1 MAESAAAAPATPS
14 IAVQVGFDVSGTP
27 QNIGSDY
34 DALTWTDITAH
45 VRPEPAVTF
54 NRGRAAAGETAAAGQ
69 LQVTVLNDDGDFTPG
84 DNGGTYGAIHP
95 RMPIRVLGDAG
106 GYDPEFYGADY
117 ASREVLWVGF
127 ITDVEWLID
136 SGQPLVTFTA
146 SDIIAAAARAQCGPW
161 LDKRILSLTGT
172 DLVAYWPLT
181 DPAPNGLGN
190 STATVVPLLAG
201 ERLLSGIVGGA
212 GLTVGGTTTDTNL
225 SCNVPTG
232 GRSPDGQPNI
242 AFTPS
247 DGTPTLNGYGKVLD
261 AQVPITTGEVALSVW
276 LRSEEAVKYGN
287 AFLVDRVSAGGMTGL
302 LWGTYYADLS
312 VGFGDGAGSWTW
324 IDEPVSASE
333 WFHLY
338 VECDGSDAWVYV
350 NGSLA
355 GTSSSVGAVTSAN
368 YRVRIGGAGYPD
380 ISGGWSGQI
389 GHMAVWDS
397 CDATRAPLLA
407 DRGASLPTVA
417 QRFTD
422 LAYVTSNPPGLVSWL
437 AADTAAD
444 RSVSAQ
450 ATNGKALLTLMQE
463 AADAE
468 RGSVI
473 ANREGRLALLSQ
485 RGNAAAASAALT
497 LSAESDILSIDG
509 LFGIDDADMLNEAT
523 VTLQPSGRTFTATRS
538 ADPGV
543 ESTSVDLWSTEDALA
558 QSLAAALANADTT
571 IPRAPSLTISMDW
584 LAHAGKSGAA
594 LLLEL
599 GDTITITDLPA
610 SAPASTLTVQVR
622 TITHTISR
630 DQWQITVDTD
640 PPLQLCVLDD
650 TDLGILDDTAILG
663 V

>member
-1 MAESAAAAPATPS
+1 VAESAAAAPATPS

-34 DALTWTDITAH
+34 DALTWTNITSH

-106 GYDPEFYGADY
+106 GYDPEFYGDDY

-136 SGQPLVTFTA
+136 SGQPLVKFTA
-146 SDIIAAAARAQCGPW
+146 SDIIATAARAKCGPW
-161 LDKRILSLTGT
+161 LDKRVKGASSTG
-172 DLVAYWPLT
+172 LVAYWPLT

-190 STATVVPLLAG
+190 ATSTVVPMLAG
-201 ERLLSGIVGGA
+201 EQLKSGLPGGSP
-212 GLTVGGTTTDTNL
+212 LTLAAWNDRDV

-232 GRSPDGQPNI
+232 GLSPDGQPNI
-242 AFTPS
+242 AFTPGLT
-247 DGTPTLNGYGKVLD
+247 GTGWTDYGKHFTTSL
-261 AQVPITTGEVALSVW
+261 PITGEFAMSVW
-276 LRSEEAVKYGN
+276 LRTEDTGGDSAW
-287 AFLVDRVSAGGMTGL
+287 AF
-302 LWGTYYADLS
+302 
-312 VGFGDGAGSWTW
+312 
-324 IDEPVSASE
+324 
-333 WFHLY
+333 
-338 VECDGSDAWVYV
+338 
-350 NGSLA
+350 SLDYPL
-355 GTSSSVGAVTSAN
+355 GVGAVRTPLLRAIYDGVSELT
-368 YRVRIGGAGYPD
+368 VRIKSTDSEVASMAPGQWVHLYADMDGTDCLTYIDGVLVGTDACTIATATYLLRLGV
-380 ISGGWSGQI
+380 STSTSEGGWYGQ
-389 GHMAVWDS
+389 MAHVAMWNTSDPS
-397 CDATRAPLLA
+397 RAAILA

-422 LAYVTSNPPGLVSWL
+422 LVYVTANPPGLTSWMD
-437 AADTAAD
+437 ADSLAD
-444 RSVSAQ
+444 RTVSAQ
-450 ATNGKALLTLMQE
+450 ATDGKSLLVLAQE

-473 ANREGRLALLSQ
+473 AARDGRLALLSQ

-538 ADPGV
+538 SDPGV
-543 ESTSVDLWSTEDALA
+543 ESTTADLWSTDDALA
-558 QSLAAALANADTT
+558 QSLAAALANAPAGT
-571 IPRAPSLTISMDW
+571 PRAPSLTISMDW
-584 LAHAGKSGAA
+584 MAHAGKSGAA

-610 SAPASTLTVQVR
+610 AAPSSTLTVQVR

-630 DQWQITVDTD
+630 DQWLVYLDAD

-650 TDLGILDDTAILG
+650 TDLGVLDDTAILG